1 MKDWN
6 SLFIKKELSFI
17 NSFCSEVFY
26 INLLSRGDRR
36 ISIET
41 QLEGLNISASRIE
54 GEVIKEVPSKCKIN
68 RGQLGCLLSHKKTI
82 QYSYIN
88 NLSNIC
94 ILEDDVVFKNN
105 FHEDFK
111 RFINMVPNNWDM
123 IYLCGNNFIGL
134 NKINNFVYKTNGT
147 LTTSSYI
154 VKNTIYKDILDIP
167 NSPTKPIDSYYLDL
181 HKKINAYVA
190 VPSLTYQ
197 MAGFSDIEGKFV
209 NYDFLK

>member
-1 MKDWN
+1 M
-6 SLFIKKELSFI
+6 
-17 NSFCSEVFY
+17 
-26 INLLSRGDRR
+26 
-36 ISIET
+36 
-41 QLEGLNISASRIE
+41 
-54 GEVIKEVPSKCKIN
+54 
-68 RGQLGCLLSHKKTI
+68 GQLGCLLSHKKII

-134 NKINNFVYKTNGT
+134 NKINNLVYKTNGT

-154 VKNTIYKDILDIP
+154 IKNTIYKDILNIP
-167 NSPTKPIDSYYLDL
+167 DSPIKPIDSYYLDL